1 MVEINLEACRVLA
14 IQHGLPL
21 QFLVKEFCVFDV
33 LGQVVMFTAPSKRLI
48 FKGGTALNKVYL
60 GGMQRFSEDLDF
72 DFDTENIS
80 EARAEA
86 QRISE
91 HIEGYRISDFR
102 TVRRTVQFDC
112 EYDSPLGGKD
122 HVRIDVAAK
131 RIITEK
137 PPLVKPAVSAYTQRF
152 VTGFYVYALED
163 LVARKLHALQTRGEG
178 KDIYDASNALP
189 LCGKMEHALQK
200 MLESEKRPD
209 TPTEFIRTTIKKVQA
224 ADPKRLRNLA
234 NPFIPAG
241 NRPKDWLELKN
252 DLLLRL
258 EKLV

>member
-1 MVEINLEACRVLA
+1 MVEINLEACKALA
-14 IQHGLPL
+14 VQYGLPL
-21 QFLVKEFCVFDV
+21 QFVVKEFCVFDV
-33 LGQVVMFTAPSKRLI
+33 LGQVVMSTAPSKRLV

-72 DFDTENIS
+72 DFDTETLS

-86 QRISE
+86 QRISG

-102 TVRRTVQFDC
+102 TARKTVQFDC
-112 EYDSPLGGKD
+112 EYDSQLGGRD

-131 RIITEK
+131 RVITEK
-137 PPLVKPAVSAYTQRF
+137 PTLVKPAVSAYTQRS

-163 LVARKLHALQTRGEG
+163 LVARKLNALQTRGEG
-178 KDIYDASNALP
+178 KDFYDASNALP
-189 LCGKMEHALQK
+189 LCGKMESALQK
-200 MLESEKRPD
+200 MLESEKRAE
-209 TPTEFIRTTIKKVQA
+209 TPAEFIGKAIKKVQEG
-224 ADPKRLRNLA
+224 DPKKLRNLT

-241 NRPKDWLELKN
+241 NRPKDWEELKN
-252 DLLLRL
+252 DLLLKL